1 MICENT
7 TIGPRVSGRCGR
19 LLARYSWVVAALF
32 LGACSSLPDS
42 LNPEKW
48 YQGVDT
54 AINAPPDQTQLD
66 NKDKTYPNLG
76 SVPARPE
83 PPTVE
88 ERKKI
93 ADGLVADRANAS
105 YIPDTLRHD
114 IDPSTSLP
122 PPNFTSTTP
131 KNVIA
136 SEPITATPQ
145 TGNVQPGVGDLASAQ
160 PGYYATQAQ
169 QSAATTNL
177 PAGGPPP
184 EGALA
189 GVNGTAYQP
198 RSPTGVLSANAPVAK
213 PVQRTAELQ
222 PIEAEPAPPLPAPPG
237 VPNQPLT
244 PPPARTPGS
253 NQVAALYYDIG
264 SSTLAKDDQAVLA
277 QVAEL
282 YRLQGGHLRVIGHAP
297 TLPQSSIKD
306 SLADLKIAG
315 ERADGVAAALIK
327 LGVPAGSID
336 RQAITAF
343 DPKVDT
349 SVAIGRRTEIFLD
362 Y

>member
-1 MICENT
+1 M
-7 TIGPRVSGRCGR
+7 
-19 LLARYSWVVAALF
+19 
-32 LGACSSLPDS
+32 
-42 LNPEKW
+42 
-48 YQGVDT
+48 
-54 AINAPPDQTQLD
+54 
-66 NKDKTYPNLG
+66 
-76 SVPARPE
+76 
-83 PPTVE
+83 
-88 ERKKI
+88 
-93 ADGLVADRANAS
+93 
-105 YIPDTLRHD
+105 
-114 IDPSTSLP
+114 
-122 PPNFTSTTP
+122 
-131 KNVIA
+131 
-136 SEPITATPQ
+136 
-145 TGNVQPGVGDLASAQ
+145 
-160 PGYYATQAQ
+160 
-169 QSAATTNL
+169 
-177 PAGGPPP
+177 
-184 EGALA
+184 A

-198 RSPTGVLSANAPVAK
+198 RSPTGILSANAPVAK